1 MSSLDI
7 TQPELDALEK
17 WAIGRSE
24 AYFQKGMALAAAMGS
39 DDLTRYRENALLS
52 EEDSAKTLSELK
64 QEMID
69 ADEFFKEARKVLHG
83 GRQGG

>member
-1 MSSLDI
+1 MDI

-17 WAIGRSE
+17 WAISRRE
-24 AYFQKGMALAAAMGS
+24 AYFQKGMVLAAAMGS
-39 DDLTRYRENALLS
+39 DILARYRENPPLS
-52 EEDSAKTLSELK
+52 EDDSAKTLTELK
-64 QEMID
+64 HEMIE